1 MALDSGSP
9 IPQIFKDIHMDIDTL
24 GGQELQDKIYARLEI
39 YKGKPFIE
47 RFGLFMGKAQL
58 LEFGLKKILASLPGY
73 NLKDEKLESL
83 TLGQTRVELEKLG
96 LRTDYNDALKS
107 FKAQRNTMAH
117 EFLANYAITQQLL
130 DGAALIHPFE
140 RELFH
145 ASFALEQLI
154 ILFDFINSA
163 GDVTAWLEPKAI

>member
-1 MALDSGSP
+1 MVNAS
-9 IPQIFKDIHMDIDTL
+9 L
-24 GGQELQDKIYARLEI
+24 GGQELQDKIFAGLEI

-58 LEFGLKKILASLPGY
+58 LEFGLKKILVSLPGY
-73 NLKDEKLESL
+73 NLPEKKLEKLS
-83 TLGQTRVELEKLG
+83 LGQTRVELEKLG
-96 LRTDYNDALKS
+96 LRTDYDADLKS
-107 FKAQRNTMAH
+107 FTDQRNTMAH

-140 RELFH
+140 RELAH
-145 ASFALEQLI
+145 ACSALEQLI
-154 ILFDFINSA
+154 ILFDFINGA